1 MQVPPCPA
9 LRCGIGR
16 YRLRICHASWLPSDL
31 RRAPS
36 HDGSRLSRGSVRA
49 LVVCTEQLP
58 CRSPKRLFP
67 RHVLRVRGTS
77 NAGVEDVYSRSLRTG
92 GGFAPPDVPDRGVV
106 SGRGRAMARC
116 RRRRWGSMG
125 DDPLDGDA
133 RAVETSRDFH
143 AHDRASHLALG
154 VSIAHPE
161 PAKDVRD
168 TLARGFKRADGEITS
183 TCNGAVHCGRG
194 QEQSLDLPATTRT
207 GRSRGGDLLAGL
219 KTRVAAGK

>member
-1 MQVPPCPA
+1 MQVPPCAA

-116 RRRRWGSMG
+116 RRRRWGV
-125 DDPLDGDA
+125 DGRRPA
-133 RAVETSRDFH
+133 RRR
-143 AHDRASHLALG
+143 RASGRDLTRLSCPRPCRSPCAWRINCPSRTGQGCAGHSRPWVQASGWRNHVHVQWGRAL
-154 VSIAHPE
+154 
-161 PAKDVRD
+161 R
-168 TLARGFKRADGEITS
+168 AR
-183 TCNGAVHCGRG
+183 
-194 QEQSLDLPATTRT
+194 TRT
-207 GRSRGGDLLAGL
+207 VAGPSLPQLGQVGR
-219 KTRVAAGK
+219 AAAIPWQA